1 MAPTENRDARPKGSF
16 DEGLREAGENCK
28 SRRLLNL
35 RGAQS
40 TRTGAFWQ
48 DETMEDTLAKIRK
61 FRDERDWLQFHD
73 PKNLAA
79 SISVEAAE
87 LLELFQW
94 RNGEESLRYAKE
106 NKERVSEEVADV
118 AIYLIELA
126 DVVGIDLLKA
136 IDDKLAKNAVKYPV
150 EKSRGR
156 ITKYTDLK

>member
-1 MAPTENRDARPKGSF
+1 
-16 DEGLREAGENCK
+16 
-28 SRRLLNL
+28 
-35 RGAQS
+35 
-40 TRTGAFWQ
+40 
-48 DETMEDTLAKIRK
+48 MEDTLAKIRK